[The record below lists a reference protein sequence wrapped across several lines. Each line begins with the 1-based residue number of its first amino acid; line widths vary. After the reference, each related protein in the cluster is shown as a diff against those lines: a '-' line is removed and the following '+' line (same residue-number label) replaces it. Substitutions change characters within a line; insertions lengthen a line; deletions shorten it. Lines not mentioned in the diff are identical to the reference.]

1 MPILSALLAA
11 VLLTLSAAAQNS
23 AQFEALQRLKGM
35 DLEANPALKA
45 AVLRVA
51 EQSRGTPEYVALVR
65 DFKLAG
71 QRDGLLEAA
80 VKLAGQ
86 SAGADAARLLLA
98 QGEAAFL
105 TEQLRTGHPHEAA
118 PLAQALGQTGDRTAV
133 PVLLAAVENNE
144 DHAVRAA
151 AIRGLAHTQ
160 DGARE
165 LLRLARAE
173 RLDERGRHTASLE
186 LAQARWPEI
195 KAEAAKLLPPPAAGD
210 GAPLPPVDELV
221 KLTGDPARGA
231 KIFRSEQV
239 ACSRCHKVG
248 DEGVDFGPALTEIG
262 DKLDRRALYDS
273 ILDPSAG
280 ISFGFEG
287 WAVETRQGAELFGI
301 IASETADELAIK
313 DQTGIVTRVKKADVT
328 KREPQKSSV
337 MPAGLAQVMT
347 KQELVDLIEYL
358 TTLKKRP

>member
-1 MPILSALLAA
+1 MPTRLLSLAAALLA
-11 VLLTLSAAAQNS
+11 LSAAAQNS
-23 AQFEALQRLKGM
+23 AQIEALQRLKGM

-45 AVLRVA
+45 AVVRVA
-51 EQSRGTPEYVALVR
+51 EQSRGTPEYVAIVR
-65 DFKLAG
+65 DFKLTG

-80 VKLAGQ
+80 IKLAGE

-98 QGEAAFL
+98 QGEAEFL
-105 TEQLRTGHPHEAA
+105 AGRLKAGHAHEAA
-118 PLAQALGQTGDRTAV
+118 PLAQAVGQTGDRAAV
-133 PVLLAAVENNE
+133 PVLLTALGNE
-144 DHAVRAA
+144 DHAIRAT
-151 AIRGLAHTQ
+151 AIRGLARTQ
-160 DGARE
+160 EGAQE
-165 LLRLARAE
+165 LLRLARE
-173 RLDERGRHTASLE
+173 DKLDERGRTTASLA
-186 LAQARWPEI
+186 LAQARWPDI
-195 KAEAAKLLPPPAAGD
+195 KAAAAKLLPPPAAGD
-210 GAPLPPVDELV
+210 GMPLPPVEELM

-239 ACSRCHKVG
+239 ACSRCHQVG
-248 DEGVDFGPALTEIG
+248 GEGVDFGPALTEIG
-262 DKLDRRALYDS
+262 TKLDRRALYDS

-301 IASETADELAIK
+301 MASETADELAVK

-347 KQELVDLIEYL
+347 KQELVDLVEYL
-358 TTLKKRP
+358 TTLKKQP

>member
-1 MPILSALLAA
+1 MIRPAILAALLAF
-11 VLLTLSAAAQNS
+11 SAAAQNS

-45 AVLRVA
+45 AVLRVT

-80 VKLAGQ
+80 VKFAGQ

-118 PLAQALGQTGDRTAV
+118 PLAQALGQTGDRAAV
-133 PVLLAAVENNE
+133 PVLLAALGNE
-144 DHAVRAA
+144 DHAVRTAA
-151 AIRGLAHTQ
+151 LRGLAHTQ
-160 DGARE
+160 DGAQE
-165 LLRLARAE
+165 LLRLARE
-173 RLDERGRHTASLE
+173 EKLDERGRTTASLE

-210 GAPLPPVDELV
+210 GAPLPPVEELA
-221 KLTGDPARGA
+221 KLTGDPAHGA

-262 DKLDRRALYDS
+262 TKLDRRALYDS

-301 IASETADELAIK
+301 LASETADELAIK

-328 KREPQKSSV
+328 KREQQKSSV

-347 KQELVDLIEYL
+347 KQELVDLVEYL